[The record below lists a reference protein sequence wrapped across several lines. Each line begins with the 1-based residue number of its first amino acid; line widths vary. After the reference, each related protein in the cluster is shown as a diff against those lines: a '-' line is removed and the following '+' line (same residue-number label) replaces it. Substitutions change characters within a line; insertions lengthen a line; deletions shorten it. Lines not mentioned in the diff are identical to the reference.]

1 MTERLLE
8 AEVAGVGDEGLEVG
22 VAQEV
27 LTNSTTPV
35 IAVIDIALEFLTIAP
50 LMSLLSLL
58 SSLSS
63 LFPWRSCQ

>member
-35 IAVIDIALEFLTIAP
+35 IAVIAVAQENRTIAL
-50 LMSLLSLL
+50 LMSL
-58 SSLSS
+58 LSS

>member
-27 LTNSTTPV
+27 LSTVLV
-35 IAVIDIALEFLTIAP
+35 IAVIAVIAVAQDILTIAILLP
-50 LMSLLSLL
+50 LLL
-58 SSLSS
+58 
-63 LFPWRSCQ
+63 

>member
-27 LTNSTTPV
+27 LSTVLV
-35 IAVIDIALEFLTIAP
+35 IAVIAVAQDILTIAILLP
-50 LMSLLSLL
+50 LLL
-58 SSLSS
+58 
-63 LFPWRSCQ
+63 

>member
-27 LTNSTTPV
+27 LTLGLLIAVNAAIAVNTV
-35 IAVIDIALEFLTIAP
+35 IAVAQDVLTTVIC
-50 LMSLLSLL
+50 LS
-58 SSLSS
+58 
-63 LFPWRSCQ
+63 